1 MKITKRQL
9 RQIIREGK
17 HRLIQEGSSYEE
29 IKRIRDSGDY
39 SWRDMEWEVVDLM
52 ESMQTFP
59 AQDVIDIMYSALD
72 SEDREDSG
80 FWHMM
85 LSDGGHLYEALDG
98 LKATADEEY
107 DPDVPMQEALAQSAH
122 PRYGLGKNIADA
134 EFPIAVGYEGRSEVV
149 YDQEALDELLD
160 YLTVDNNIAYSLES
174 LRELEPDSDPAGAG
188 IENYGEGLVLEKVN
202 PALAE
207 IERELRYTMAEYI
220 DTYMMSMSM
229 NPGDAADR
237 RRVSQ
242 KVGDIVAT
250 IIGD

>member
-1 MKITKRQL
+1 MNT
-9 RQIIREGK
+9 E
-17 HRLIQEGSSYEE
+17 
-29 IKRIRDSGDY
+29 
-39 SWRDMEWEVVDLM
+39 
-52 ESMQTFP
+52 
-59 AQDVIDIMYSALD
+59 
-72 SEDREDSG
+72 
-80 FWHMM
+80 
-85 LSDGGHLYEALDG
+85 
-98 LKATADEEY
+98 
-107 DPDVPMQEALAQSAH
+107 
-122 PRYGLGKNIADA
+122 A
-134 EFPIAVGYEGRSEVV
+134 EFPIAVGYEGRSETV

-174 LRELEPDSDPAGAG
+174 LRELEPDSDPVGAR
-188 IENYGEGLVLEKVN
+188 IETYSESLVLEKVN

>member
-9 RQIIREGK
+9 KRIVE
-17 HRLIQEGSSYEE
+17 SSYEE

-39 SWRDMEWEVVDLM
+39 SWRDMEYEVVDLM
-52 ESMQTFP
+52 QSMQTFP
-59 AQDVIDIMYSALD
+59 AQDVIDIMYDALD
-72 SEDREDSG
+72 AEDREDAS

-85 LSDGGHLYEALDG
+85 LGNGGHLYQALDG

-107 DPDVPMQEALAQSAH
+107 DPDIPMQEAMTQTAH

-134 EFPIAVGYEGRSEVV
+134 EFPIAVGYEGRSETV
-149 YDQEALDELLD
+149 YDQDALDELLD

-174 LRELEPDSDPAGAG
+174 LRELEPDSDPVGAG
-188 IENYGEGLVLEKVN
+188 IETYSESLVLEKVN

-207 IERELRYTMAEYI
+207 IENQLRHTMAEYI

-229 NPGDAADR
+229 NPGDVADR
-237 RRVSQ
+237 RRVYQRLEALAS
-242 KVGDIVAT
+242 T
-250 IIGD
+250 LME

>member
-9 RQIIREGK
+9 RQIIR
-17 HRLIQEGSSYEE
+17 EGSSYEE

-98 LKATADEEY
+98 LKLLL
-107 DPDVPMQEALAQSAH
+107 M
-122 PRYGLGKNIADA
+122 KNMIQT
-134 EFPIAVGYEGRSEVV
+134 F
-149 YDQEALDELLD
+149 QCKKLLHRVRIHD
-160 YLTVDNNIAYSLES
+160 
-174 LRELEPDSDPAGAG
+174 
-188 IENYGEGLVLEKVN
+188 
-202 PALAE
+202 
-207 IERELRYTMAEYI
+207 MA
-220 DTYMMSMSM
+220 
-229 NPGDAADR
+229 
-237 RRVSQ
+237 
-242 KVGDIVAT
+242 
-250 IIGD
+250 